1 MKFLVLKAL
10 EILKVKKNGNKVCC
24 NLSVISAEGIL
35 APSFE
40 KQIEFFF
47 NFLRVGGD
55 NSFMGNGW
63 TLFREKHLE
72 AKLKKKRTSNP
83 SQQKANLSR
92 KILFCSTCWRW
103 KLWGGIV
110 LQFFFVSNVF
120 FFFSLSLRLVGNS
133 QARRLIQFSKFT
145 NLNEMIYY
153 LITLVLKRPLTR
165 RKTYRNST
173 KEKFLIKA
181 KIKTAHTM
189 LPLTAK

>member
-1 MKFLVLKAL
+1 LLQFVCNISWRHFSAFIWKANW
-10 EILKVKKNGNKVCC
+10 I
-24 NLSVISAEGIL
+24 
-35 APSFE
+35 
-40 KQIEFFF
+40 FFQ
-47 NFLRVGGD
+47 FLRVGGD

-63 TLFREKHLE
+63 TLFREKRFGGQTEEKKELRTHL
-72 AKLKKKRTSNP
+72 K
-83 SQQKANLSR
+83 KANLSR

-181 KIKTAHTM
+181 KIKTAHTV
-189 LPLTAK
+189 LCSH

>member
-1 MKFLVLKAL
+1 
-10 EILKVKKNGNKVCC
+10 
-24 NLSVISAEGIL
+24 
-35 APSFE
+35 
-40 KQIEFFF
+40 
-47 NFLRVGGD
+47 
-55 NSFMGNGW
+55 MGNGW
-63 TLFREKHLE
+63 TLFREKRFGGQTE
-72 AKLKKKRTSNP
+72 EKKRTSNP

-110 LQFFFVSNVF
+110 LQVFLLQIF

>member
-24 NLSVISAEGIL
+24 NLSVISAKGSL

-40 KQIEFFF
+40 KQIEFFSI
-47 NFLRVGGD
+47 FLRVGGD

-63 TLFREKHLE
+63 TLFREKTFGGQTE
-72 AKLKKKRTSNP
+72 EKRTSDP

-110 LQFFFVSNVF
+110 LQVFLFQIF